1 MEQGPSIGE
10 HVLDKQDYKI
20 IDLMTQDADNKT
32 IAEKL
37 CIPLSTIQRRSRI
50 LLRKGYVKHMFQP
63 KYHKLGLKNGLLH
76 IYIKN
81 GNMRKTAEELLSSD
95 GVMSAGI
102 HVGNSDVV
110 GEFVYQDSEQVVDLI
125 SRANA
130 IDGVDSV
137 VWSEE
142 VYLLAGKKQS
152 ILSVLKRIIDR
163 K

>member
-1 MEQGPSIGE
+1 MEQGPSIRE

-50 LLRKGYVKHMFQP
+50 LLRKGYVKQMFQP
-63 KYHKLGLKNGLLH
+63 NYHKLGLKNGLLH
-76 IYIKN
+76 IYIRN
-81 GNMRKTAEELLSSD
+81 GNMRKTAEELLSFD

-110 GEFVYQDSEQVVDLI
+110 GEFVYQDSVQ
-125 SRANA
+125 RQ
-130 IDGVDSV
+130 
-137 VWSEE
+137 WM
-142 VYLLAGKKQS
+142 
-152 ILSVLKRIIDR
+152 R
-163 K
+163 